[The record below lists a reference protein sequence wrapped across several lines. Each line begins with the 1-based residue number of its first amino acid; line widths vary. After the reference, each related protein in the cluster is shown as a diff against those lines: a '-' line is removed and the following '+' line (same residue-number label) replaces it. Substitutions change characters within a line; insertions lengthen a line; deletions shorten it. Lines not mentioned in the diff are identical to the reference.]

1 VEVLE
6 AVVKLGLLPMVVLA
20 VLAVAVA
27 APVVRQ
33 AMEHPGKATTV
44 ALAVT
49 TMVRV
54 RAEVLV
60 VGLEVLAMLEPV

>member
-6 AVVKLGLLPMVVLA
+6 AVVQLGLLPMVVLA

-27 APVVRQ
+27 GPVVQQ
-33 AMEHPGKATTV
+33 AMGHPVKAITV
-44 ALAVT
+44 ALVVT
-49 TMVRV
+49 TMLRV

-60 VGLEVLAMLEPV
+60 VGLEVLAMLEPA